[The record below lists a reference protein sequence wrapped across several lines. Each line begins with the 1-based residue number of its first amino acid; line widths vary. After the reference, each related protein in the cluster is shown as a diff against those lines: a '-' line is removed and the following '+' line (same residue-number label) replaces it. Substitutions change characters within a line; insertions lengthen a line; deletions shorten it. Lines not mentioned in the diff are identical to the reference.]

1 MLGLDYRPAERTF
14 REIAETHAESAWE
27 AIFSRAAILLCIQ
40 PRTSR
45 NVERAYAL
53 FEEVA
58 AKDPNDELG
67 LEARYFLARIYHVH
81 SFSQDFVEAERRYRE
96 LIDQVPNS
104 FPGQLA
110 LTKLTILR
118 LFRVDRPEQQI
129 QSINE
134 FEPLGRHLS
143 HPGLRFAFHMALA
156 DSFQMNDLDEV
167 RAFHHLREA
176 YAVCGRTFRTR
187 LQLIARLSQLAIVLG
202 EPQLARIYLEEFL
215 RSYPRS
221 SRANYLALQLEQL
234 QSES

>member
-1 MLGLDYRPAERTF
+1 MLGLDYRPAERIF
-14 REIAETHAESAWE
+14 REIAETHAESARE

-45 NVERAYAL
+45 NVERAYSH

-67 LEARYFLARIYHVH
+67 LEARYFLARIHQVH
-81 SFSQDFVEAERRYRE
+81 AFSPDFAEAERRYRE
-96 LIDQVPNS
+96 LIDQSPDS
-104 FPGQLA
+104 FPGQMA
-110 LTKLTILR
+110 VTKLTILKLSR
-118 LFRVDRPEQQI
+118 LDRPDQRIE
-129 QSINE
+129 SINE
-134 FEPLGRHLS
+134 FEPMGDRLS
-143 HPGLRFAFHMALA
+143 HPALRFAFHMALA
-156 DSFQMNDLDEV
+156 DTLQRYNLDDQ

-176 YAVCGRTFRTR
+176 YSLCGPKFRSR
-187 LQLIARLSQLAIVLG
+187 EELIARLSQLAIVLG

>member
-14 REIAETHAESAWE
+14 REIAETHAESARE

-45 NVERAYAL
+45 NVERAYSH

-67 LEARYFLARIYHVH
+67 LEARYFLARIHQVH
-81 SFSQDFVEAERRYRE
+81 AFSPDFAEAERRYRE
-96 LIDQVPNS
+96 LIDQVPSS

-118 LFRVDRPEQQI
+118 LFRVDHPKQRI
-129 QSINE
+129 ATINE
-134 FEPLGRHLS
+134 FEPLGHRLS
-143 HPGLRFAFHMALA
+143 HRGLRFSFHMALA
-156 DSFQMNDLDEV
+156 ESLQMNNLDDL
-167 RAFHHLREA
+167 RAFYHLREA
-176 YAVCGRTFRTR
+176 YSICGRTFRVR
-187 LQLIARLSQLAIVLG
+187 EELIARLSQLAIALG